1 MPTCTPPC
9 TVTRMGIDDDLRA
22 AQHRQRTQASA
33 EERIRTELEQKRSDY
48 HAEEAAVAVEIA
60 AIFRRAQQLLETH
73 GKWEHIQVFAR
84 SRFAS
89 GRAYFD
95 GRIIPFPTSFPARES
110 ALLATGHIATIQ
122 TWLRSRDAS
131 DPPTIEQWSR
141 SRAQNARFDVR
152 TDSGQSFYDQ
162 AFEGRYPSAQSL
174 GQMQAQLAGI
184 RPSVQDV
191 VARMLSDA
199 EVRL

>member
-1 MPTCTPPC
+1 
-9 TVTRMGIDDDLRA
+9 VGIDEDLRA

-33 EERIRTELEQKRSDY
+33 EERARAELEQKRSAY
-48 HAEEAAVAVEIA
+48 HTEEAAVASEIA

-73 GKWEHIQVFAR
+73 GKWERIQIFAH
-84 SRFAS
+84 SRFAP

-131 DPPTIEQWSR
+131 DAPTIEQWSR
-141 SRAQNARFDVR
+141 SRAQSSRFDAR
-152 TDSGQSFYDQ
+152 TESSQSFYDQ

-174 GQMQAQLAGI
+174 GQMQTQLAGV
-184 RPSVQDV
+184 RLSVQDV